1 MDISDSVK
9 GKILGTFFMGLCPQ
23 VEVTQGGEQII
34 CKKILTIEE
43 WTDNVNIIYRFY
55 SGLGTPNPPSR
66 VDTPKC
72 PPLVFLIIK

>member
-43 WTDNVNIIYRFY
+43 
-55 SGLGTPNPPSR
+55 
-66 VDTPKC
+66 
-72 PPLVFLIIK
+72 